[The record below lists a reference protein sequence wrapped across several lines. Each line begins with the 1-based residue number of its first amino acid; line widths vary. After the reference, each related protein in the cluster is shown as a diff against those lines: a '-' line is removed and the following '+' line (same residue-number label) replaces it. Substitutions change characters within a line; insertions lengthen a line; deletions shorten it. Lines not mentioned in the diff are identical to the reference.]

1 MLHRIVKVESSL
13 LADECAHCLHRIYLL
28 SALSRMHRPC
38 EEREAMLW
46 VASGSASLQFNPI
59 RAGISKTRLGQGGAE
74 FALPPLNSAP
84 LHLN

>member
-13 LADECAHCLHRIYLL
+13 LVDECAHCGLHRIYLS

-46 VASGSASLQFNPI
+46 VVSGSDSLQFNPI
-59 RAGISKTRLGQGGAE
+59 HAGISKTRSGRGGIRPLLTL
-74 FALPPLNSAP
+74 LPFI
-84 LHLN
+84 